1 MADPCRSK
9 ADPRWW
15 VGQALVTALSG
26 GGMQASLEVRVE
38 VWMQA
43 LFGVRVEAGMRALL
57 GVRVW

>member
-1 MADPCRSK
+1 
-9 ADPRWW
+9 
-15 VGQALVTALSG
+15 VTALSG